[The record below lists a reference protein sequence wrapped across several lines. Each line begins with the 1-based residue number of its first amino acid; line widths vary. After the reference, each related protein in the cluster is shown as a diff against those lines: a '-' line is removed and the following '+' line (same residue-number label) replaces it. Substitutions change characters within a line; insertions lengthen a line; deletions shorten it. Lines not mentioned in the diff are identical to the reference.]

1 MIQIENLR
9 NRARSFRRR
18 AEWMTSGVDHD
29 RIIAMAAQFDAD
41 AQSMTATPRLI
52 SLA

>member
-18 AEWMTSGVDHD
+18 AEWMTSGVDRD

-41 AQSMTATPRLI
+41 ALSLTTRPLT